1 MNFFNL
7 NKNERTIFKSMESVD
22 ESNIT
27 KNKKSTKDDIKE
39 GANMDQNNKFN
50 IGGILAEVGWK
61 KMVEELFYS
70 ENNKVDEYFTD
81 DTTVQYKWYMN
92 EVEKIVV
99 PKKIDLYTG
108 LDITVKDQIYVQI
121 KMKNFFPE
129 VLLVNGDD
137 RAVGIFR
144 LKTMLIDGDYKNV
157 LIANKNC
164 INFNNHNSTKYFFIF
179 ADVSNKLYKIP
190 TDISLNETEIT
201 NVHLCI
207 DFGTSNTTAGCFLND
222 TYVNNISNI
231 AIINKNVVLN
241 STNIVKFPE
250 HDKEKESSSIEKLF
264 YHNIVPTIVYVNDCS
279 DPKNID
285 YSFGYEA
292 AEKIKDDKYCPKA
305 SCFMEIK
312 RWTSSADLTEN
323 IQDVHGNKATVR
335 RRDIISKYIMFII
348 RNAENQFKCKFKNIH
363 ISAPVKLKD
372 KVLGL
377 YSDILQEQGYCLEID
392 NAIDEG
398 IAVLYSII
406 HSQIID
412 KEYCGNKEEKALI
425 IDCGGGTSDLAS
437 CRYKL
442 EKDEDGI
449 INLDIVTE
457 YMNGDVNFGGNNLTY
472 RIMQFM
478 KIVYSKMYNDD
489 KRLSIDE
496 IISQDVNSM
505 FSFIEGDVE
514 NDTDDN
520 IKKRYEEVYK
530 PLEESYKIAENIIPT
545 KYEEYENQP
554 KDIYDKVKNN
564 FYFLWK
570 LSEEMK
576 KEFYRSTSISRYSF
590 DKDSEGSKDIDLHI
604 NRIDSW
610 RLSTK
615 GNDGI
620 WREQKYP
627 DIVFTA
633 KEIDKLLRADIY
645 YLVRRFL
652 NGLYVDESLNTYSQI
667 RLSGQSSKINIFME
681 SLKEF
686 LPGKKIK
693 SGRIHSKNNDSEELK
708 LLCLKG
714 AMMYMHAL
722 EKSNIEVNLK
732 NETKNIPISVY
743 IKNENDEYKEMLKKG
758 YDWQQLATRRRIT
771 AFGKEIY
778 LYIKNS
784 DKDTGIP
791 YKYVYEGIEYK
802 KTNLD
807 ELEKISEARITQ
819 EDTDKLPA
827 DKKYIYVFL
836 NKKKWGFDIMP
847 IYRDGE
853 GTLYRGDK
861 EFCPFE
867 MDILQETF
875 FDGRK

>member
-1 MNFFNL
+1 
-7 NKNERTIFKSMESVD
+7 
-22 ESNIT
+22 
-27 KNKKSTKDDIKE
+27 
-39 GANMDQNNKFN
+39 
-50 IGGILAEVGWK
+50 
-61 KMVEELFYS
+61 
-70 ENNKVDEYFTD
+70 
-81 DTTVQYKWYMN
+81 
-92 EVEKIVV
+92 
-99 PKKIDLYTG
+99 
-108 LDITVKDQIYVQI
+108 
-121 KMKNFFPE
+121 
-129 VLLVNGDD
+129 
-137 RAVGIFR
+137 
-144 LKTMLIDGDYKNV
+144 
-157 LIANKNC
+157 
-164 INFNNHNSTKYFFIF
+164 
-179 ADVSNKLYKIP
+179 
-190 TDISLNETEIT
+190 
-201 NVHLCI
+201 
-207 DFGTSNTTAGCFLND
+207 
-222 TYVNNISNI
+222 
-231 AIINKNVVLN
+231 
-241 STNIVKFPE
+241 
-250 HDKEKESSSIEKLF
+250 
-264 YHNIVPTIVYVNDCS
+264 
-279 DPKNID
+279 
-285 YSFGYEA
+285 
-292 AEKIKDDKYCPKA
+292 
-305 SCFMEIK
+305 
-312 RWTSSADLTEN
+312 
-323 IQDVHGNKATVR
+323 
-335 RRDIISKYIMFII
+335 MFII

-478 KIVYSKMYNDD
+478 KIVYSKMYNDG

-615 GNDGI
+615 GNDGV
-620 WREQKYP
+620 WREEKYP

-652 NGLYVDESLNTYSQI
+652 NSLYVDESLNTYSQI